1 MDPKSPSSNEKCDP
15 VTPKKDASGTPKAP
29 KAPKAPKTPKVQKT
43 PKTPKTPK
51 SEDKDL
57 QFLWTCIQNT
67 GPNGSVN
74 HKAVADVYGIK
85 IPTCRMRFTRLKARL
100 EGMPKPVPEG
110 EGTAAIEGEGQ
121 TYVDGSTSPTFDD
134 IMREVMPEDE

>member
-1 MDPKSPSSNEKCDP
+1 MVPKAASSKEKGDPA
-15 VTPKKDASGTPKAP
+15 TPKKDVSGTPKAP
-29 KAPKAPKTPKVQKT
+29 KAPKV
-43 PKTPKTPK
+43 PKTPK

-74 HKAVADVYGIK
+74 YKAVADVYGIK

-100 EGMPKPVPEG
+100 EGMPKTVPEDDG
-110 EGTAAIEGEGQ
+110 VAATEGEGQ
-121 TYVDGSTSPTFDD
+121 TDADGSTSPTFED
-134 IMREVMPEDE
+134 IMREVMQEE